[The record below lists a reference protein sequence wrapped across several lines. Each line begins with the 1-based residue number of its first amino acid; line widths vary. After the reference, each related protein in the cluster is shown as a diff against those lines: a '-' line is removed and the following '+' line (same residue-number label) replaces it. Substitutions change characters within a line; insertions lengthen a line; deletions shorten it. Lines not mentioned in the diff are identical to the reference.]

1 SLEAYFAV
9 AGLKSPTAFSFVEE
23 SDEEF
28 ATDLIISEYIEGS
41 SLNKAIELYNGTGT
55 EVDLSNYIVEL
66 YSNGNEAVQAVEELN
81 GTLAHGEVYVI
92 YHGQADSAII
102 GQGDLQSD
110 NVANFNGDDAI
121 VLKNKQEIIDSVGQI
136 PDRVNNLQDVTLV
149 RNSNITSGDT
159 DPNDAFDPSEEW
171 TAYPRD
177 TFEYTGSHTME
188 GGEAPEEP
196 VDPSDPISIADA
208 RAQGTG
214 DVTVTGVVTAK
225 LKNTI
230 HIQDETAAIAV
241 RPTSLDVEL

>member
-1 SLEAYFAV
+1 
-9 AGLKSPTAFSFVEE
+9 
-23 SDEEF
+23 
-28 ATDLIISEYIEGS
+28 
-41 SLNKAIELYNGTGT
+41 
-55 EVDLSNYIVEL
+55 
-66 YSNGNEAVQAVEELN
+66 
-81 GTLAHGEVYVI
+81 
-92 YHGQADSAII
+92 SAII

-149 RNSNITSGDT
+149 RNSNITNGDT

-177 TFEYTGSHTME
+177 TFEYLGSHTMD
-188 GGEAPEEP
+188 GGETPEEP

-241 RPTSLDVEL
+241 RPTSLDVELGEEITVAGTLDDYNNLLQLNDAELVGEINEVGVPEPVVLTGAD